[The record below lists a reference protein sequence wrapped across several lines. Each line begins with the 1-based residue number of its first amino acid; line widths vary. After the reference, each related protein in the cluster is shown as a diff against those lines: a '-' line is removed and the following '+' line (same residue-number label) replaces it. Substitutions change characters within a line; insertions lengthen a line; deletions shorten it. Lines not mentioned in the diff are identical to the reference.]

1 MNRNQEEIVESL
13 RQAMVHLENALD
25 TSIQSVKEEE
35 NNKSMTLDIWE
46 EFMKTFMKKVKT
58 KGKENDLNLLGM
70 MSVPKFLR
78 F

>member
-1 MNRNQEEIVESL
+1 MNQNQEEIVESL